1 MLRYFVVFYLFFGE
15 FYARGMWLTPPGP
28 KYPPTKGEVWPKPQ
42 IEVKGKTYYVLPSQ
56 FKFKIMDQT
65 CDILTNA
72 IARYSYIIVGNKIG
86 PKARHTEPVSGLR
99 PITNTDAFYKGYL
112 NELEITL
119 TSPCEE
125 LPHFEMDE
133 SYNLTVSS
141 SSKLISSSIWGAL
154 RGLETFAQLFYISD
168 DHNDVR
174 VNETMISDFPRYKH
188 RGLLLDTS
196 RHFITLRNILKTLDA
211 MAMNKMNVFHW
222 HIVDDQ
228 SFPYQSERFPELS
241 ERGAY
246 DPTMIYTKD
255 DIERVIEYARNRGI
269 RVIPEF
275 DVPGHTASWGNAYP
289 GILTECYENGRPIG
303 LGPIDPTKNMTYKI
317 LRDLFKE
324 VQNLFPDKYFHV
336 GGDEVD
342 LECWESNPDL
352 INYMLAN
359 NLIATDLHALFMR
372 NVIPLLAN
380 NTTPVVWQEVYD
392 EGVTL
397 SKDTLIQVWKYDWI
411 IEMITVLMT
420 GHRVL
425 FSSSW
430 YLSALD
436 SEWTDYYAA
445 DPRQMVYDVI
455 DDKTLLPGIVGGEAC
470 MWGEMVD
477 NRNVINRVWPRASA
491 VAEIL
496 WSYQDDMKHYDSRR
510 LRVPREA
517 YNRIEEHACRMI
529 RRGIDAQPPSGPGF
543 CVV

>member
-1 MLRYFVVFYLFFGE
+1 MLRYFVVLYLFFGE
-15 FYARGMWLTPPGP
+15 FYARGMWLSQSGP

-42 IEVKGKTYYVLPSQ
+42 IEVKSKTYYVFNPSQ
-56 FKFKIMDQT
+56 FKVKIMDQT

-72 IARYSYIIVGNKIG
+72 IARYSYIIENKIG
-86 PKARHTEPVSGLR
+86 PKARHKEPAPGAA
-99 PITNTDAFYKGYL
+99 PIANTDALYKGHL

-125 LPHFEMDE
+125 LPHLDMDE

-141 SSKLISSSIWGAL
+141 SSKLISSSIWGAI

-168 DHNDVR
+168 DYNDVR
-174 VNETMISDFPRYKH
+174 VNETVISDFPRYKH

-196 RHFITLRNILKTLDA
+196 RHFITLSNILKTLDA

-246 DPTMIYTKD
+246 DPSMIYTKE

-275 DVPGHTASWGNAYP
+275 DVPGHTGSWGNAYR
-289 GILTECYENGRPIG
+289 GILTECYENGRVIG
-303 LGPIDPTKNMTYKI
+303 LGPMDPTKNMTYKL

-336 GGDEVD
+336 GGDEVE
-342 LECWESNPDL
+342 LQCWQSNPNL
-352 INYMLAN
+352 ISYMKAN
-359 NLIATDLHALFMR
+359 NLTAADLHALFMR
-372 NVIPLLAN
+372 NVIPLLAK

-397 SKDTLIQVWKYDWI
+397 SKDTLIQVWKYNWI
-411 IEMITVLMT
+411 TEMVNVLNT

-425 FSSSW
+425 FSSLW
-430 YLSALD
+430 YLDAMR
-436 SEWTDYYAA
+436 SEWKDYYIA
-445 DPRQMVYDVI
+445 DPRQMVYAV
-455 DDKTLLPGIVGGEAC
+455 TGNETFMAGIVGGEAC

-477 NRNVINRVWPRASA
+477 DRNVINRVWPRASA
-491 VAEIL
+491 VAERL
-496 WSYQDDMKHYDSRR
+496 WSFQDNTYRYDYRSSH
-510 LRVPREA
+510 VPRET
-517 YNRIEEHACRMI
+517 YNRIEEHACRMV